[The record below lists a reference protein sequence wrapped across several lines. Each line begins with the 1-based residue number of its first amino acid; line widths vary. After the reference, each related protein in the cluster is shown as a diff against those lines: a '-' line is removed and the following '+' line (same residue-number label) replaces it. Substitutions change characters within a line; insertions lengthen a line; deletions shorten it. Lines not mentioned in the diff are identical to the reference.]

1 MGVPSHPSPQRS
13 RLAYEAARILAEQGD
28 QAFDHARRKAALRI
42 GILNRRDWPTNEE
55 IQGALLEQL
64 RLFAPER
71 VHGDLQHLR
80 TQAVAAMG
88 VFAKFR
94 PRLVGPALSGTG
106 DMHQGVRLHLFADSP
121 EEVVF
126 VLCDRH
132 IPWQEREEPL
142 RFGGGVRRVV
152 PAFAFVAGDIPFT
165 LVVLPIQALSN
176 PPLDTVTDRPERGA
190 DLQTVRR
197 LLEGPGASAIADAA
211 LRRCP
216 PAGLYPPG

>member
-1 MGVPSHPSPQRS
+1 MGAPSHPSPQRA

-42 GILNRRDWPTNEE
+42 GALNRRDWPTNEE
-55 IQGALLEQL
+55 IQVALLEQR
-64 RLFAPER
+64 RLFAPEPAQGELR
-71 VHGDLQHLR
+71 HLR

-94 PRLVGPALSGTG
+94 PRLVGPALAGTG
-106 DMHQGVRLHLFADSP
+106 DPRQGIRLHLFADSP

-126 VLCDRH
+126 VLCDQH

-142 RFGGGVRRVV
+142 RFGGGVRRVL
-152 PAFAFVAGDIPFT
+152 PAFAFVAGDIPFR

-176 PPLDTVTDRPERGA
+176 PPLNTVTDRPERGA
-190 DLQTVRR
+190 DLAAVRR
-197 LLEGPGASAIADAA
+197 LLETPGP
-211 LRRCP
+211 
-216 PAGLYPPG
+216 